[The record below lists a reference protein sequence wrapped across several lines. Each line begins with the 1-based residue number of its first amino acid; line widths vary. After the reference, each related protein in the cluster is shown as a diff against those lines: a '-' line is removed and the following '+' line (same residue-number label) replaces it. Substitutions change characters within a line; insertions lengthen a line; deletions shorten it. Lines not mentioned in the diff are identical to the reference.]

1 VKDMEYLPK
10 RLMCEDGRL
19 RMIQVRGC
27 WQNARW
33 AEEPLPD
40 GRVPAYRRST
50 AWPANKSAYI
60 KGYVVDGVFKPEEVT
75 A

>member
-1 VKDMEYLPK
+1 MKDMEYLPK
-10 RLMCEDGRL
+10 RLPCEDGRL

-50 AWPANKSAYI
+50 AWPSNKSAYI
-60 KGYVVDGVFKPEEVT
+60 RGHVVDGVFKQTEVT